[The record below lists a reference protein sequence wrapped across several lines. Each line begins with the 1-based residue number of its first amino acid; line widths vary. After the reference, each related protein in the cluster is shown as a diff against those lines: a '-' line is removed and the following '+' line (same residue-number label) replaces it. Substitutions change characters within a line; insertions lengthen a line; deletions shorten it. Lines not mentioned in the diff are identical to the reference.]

1 MDITEIDGISSD
13 VLVVGDS
20 DIFHLTR
27 EDDSDLTKE
36 ARALCTALL
45 GSRTNKPID
54 ESNVYNELS
63 KDHTPCKTCLKSI
76 ADNKDIELKQC
87 CVCNRSNIMID
98 SEFDRLQKDYFVNVK
113 KKKYICEKCTELVEE

>member
-27 EDDSDLTKE
+27 EGESHLTKE

-54 ESNVYNELS
+54 ESNVYEELS

-76 ADNKDIELKQC
+76 ANDKDTELKQC

-98 SEFDRLQKDYFVNVK
+98 DEFNRLLEDYFVNVK
-113 KKKYICEKCTELVEE
+113 KKKYICGKCTKLVKE